1 MEKTGLICSGQA
13 AYDEQVALL
22 GDRITGEIFFALG
35 LPRNG
40 LLRRSLGALFHLPAK
55 RFGRVAANLENE
67 TTRAGLGAGARQVM
81 RDFSL
86 TVTTNGVENIPP
98 EGPVLII
105 SNHPGAYDSVIIT
118 ACIPRKDLTLVV
130 SDVPFTRALASA
142 RAHFIFVSTDIP
154 SRMNALR
161 QMVRHLNNGG
171 ALLLFASG
179 EVEPD
184 PAFMPG
190 AAETM
195 ATWSRSIEVLLRKVP
210 EARLVVEIASGVL
223 LPRFVYNPI
232 TKLRKMPY
240 HQQKLGEMLQ
250 IFQQL
255 LFPKSVGVINAHVSF
270 SKPIL
275 PAELTGR
282 AWMPDIVERARQA
295 LEQHIQWNLSM
306 AGSPSRLEKE

>member
-1 MEKTGLICSGQA
+1 MSPGQPT
-13 AYDEQVALL
+13 YDEQVALL
-22 GDRITGEIFFALG
+22 GDRITDEIFFVLG
-35 LPRNG
+35 LPRSG
-40 LLRRSLGALFHLPAK
+40 FLRRSFGALFHLPAN
-55 RFGRVAANLENE
+55 RFGRVAANFENE

-81 RDFSL
+81 DDFSL
-86 TVTTNGVENIPP
+86 TVATTGVENIPS

-130 SDVPFTRALASA
+130 SDIPFARALASA
-142 RAHFIFVSTDIP
+142 RAHFIFVSTDTTE
-154 SRMNALR
+154 RMNALR
-161 QMVRHLNNGG
+161 QMVKHLKNGG

-223 LPRFVYNPI
+223 LPKFVYNPI

-255 LFPKSVGVINAHVSF
+255 LFPKSVGEINVHVSF

-275 PAELTGR
+275 PDELSGR
-282 AWMPDIVERARQA
+282 VWMPDIIEKARHA
-295 LEQHIQWNLSM
+295 LEQHIQWIMSM
-306 AGSPSRLEKE
+306 GGSPARPE